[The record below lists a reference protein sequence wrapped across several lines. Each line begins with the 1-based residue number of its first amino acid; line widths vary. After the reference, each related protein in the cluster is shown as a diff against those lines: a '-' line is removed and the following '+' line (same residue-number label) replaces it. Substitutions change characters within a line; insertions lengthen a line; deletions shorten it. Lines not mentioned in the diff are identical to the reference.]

1 MTSGTPLKVNC
12 INVQPKN
19 ESVMSQRILI
29 VEDELSISE
38 LIAINLKHAG
48 FEVVQAYQT
57 EEASL
62 QLQNALPDLMI
73 LDWML
78 PGKSGVQYAK
88 ELRGN
93 ERTASIPILMLTAKS
108 EEADKVQGLDAGAD
122 DYMTKPFSTK
132 ELVARVNALLRRHS
146 RLPTNADLMVLG
158 ALRLDPV
165 THRVTAE
172 WPESTRREIIV
183 GPTEFRL
190 LQFLMGAPERVHSRA
205 QLLDQVWGNE
215 VFIEERTVDVHIRR
229 LRVALA
235 VAKCDAYIE
244 TVRGVGYRAT
254 RNPVPA
260 TDQSDHS

>member
-1 MTSGTPLKVNC
+1 
-12 INVQPKN
+12 
-19 ESVMSQRILI
+19 MSHRILI

-38 LIAINLKHAG
+38 LIAINLTHAG
-48 FEVVQAYQT
+48 YEVQQAFQT

-62 QLQNALPDLMI
+62 LMKDNPPDMMI

-88 ELRGN
+88 ELRAN
-93 ERTASIPILMLTAKS
+93 ERTVGIPILMLTAKS
-108 EEADKVQGLDAGAD
+108 EETDKVQGLDSGAD

-146 RLPTNADLMVLG
+146 RVPTNEDLMTLG

-172 WPESTRREIIV
+172 WPQSPRREIIV

-235 VAKCDAYIE
+235 VAKCDVYIE

-254 RNPVPA
+254 RNPSAALSDLDPA
-260 TDQSDHS
+260 

>member
-1 MTSGTPLKVNC
+1 
-12 INVQPKN
+12 
-19 ESVMSQRILI
+19 MSHRILI
-29 VEDELSISE
+29 VEDEISISE
-38 LIAINLKHAG
+38 LIAINLTHAG
-48 FEVVQAYQT
+48 YEVQQAFQT
-57 EEASL
+57 EEANLKMRES
-62 QLQNALPDLMI
+62 LPDMMI

-78 PGKSGVQYAK
+78 PGKSGVHYAK
-88 ELRGN
+88 ELRAN

-146 RLPTNADLMVLG
+146 RTPTNDALMVLG

-172 WPESTRREIIV
+172 WPGSHRREIIV

-190 LQFLMGAPERVHSRA
+190 LQFMMGAPERVHSRT

-235 VAKCDAYIE
+235 VAKCDVYIE
-244 TVRGVGYRAT
+244 TVRGVGYRST
-254 RNPVPA
+254 RQPSAV
-260 TDQSDHS
+260 TSDSEIL